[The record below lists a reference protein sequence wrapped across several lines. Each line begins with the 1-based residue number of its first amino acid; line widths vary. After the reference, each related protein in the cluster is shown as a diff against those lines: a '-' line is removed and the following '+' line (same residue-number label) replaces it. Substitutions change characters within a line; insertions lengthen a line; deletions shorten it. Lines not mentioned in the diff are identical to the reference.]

1 MKKHENQ
8 RDDIE
13 LYHPFYAI
21 WAKAA
26 ENGPLSGQYGFLTEE
41 GKALVYSEQKTA
53 DLKLH
58 DILNLCVNKKPAA
71 EYQVVELQG
80 QNKCA
85 QFLPLEAIREYDL
98 IPDFE
103 PLDYELRDQVY
114 GNTGGGC
121 MVGTVEIY
129 LPSLNKTVWA
139 NCSEESV
146 TITSADCTW
155 NEDQS
160 ESWKRYEDVLLF
172 DVNFRTNQPENIG
185 VWLPVVREALTYTI
199 EQQTGK
205 YGMSFCLPA
214 EWIPDTYRESANKN
228 YLAWVQNNCVDVTIS
243 PGGGIAHSE
252 YCMQERH
259 RMAGGK
265 KLIYVA
271 SPYAGNTEY
280 NIEFAKQACR
290 TVMESG
296 HAFFAPHLLYPAI
309 LDDAAPEQREMGMK
323 MGISVLSRCDEL
335 WVFGDTISKGM
346 QAEID
351 AANHMGI
358 PVQYMTLVMEQEQS
372 GLEMQTPC

>member
-8 RDDIE
+8 RDEIE

-26 ENGPLSGQYGFLTEE
+26 ENGPLSGQCGFLTEA
-41 GKALVYSEQKTA
+41 GKALVYNEQETA

-58 DILNLCVNKKPAA
+58 DILNLCVNQKPAA

-85 QFLPLEAIREYDL
+85 QFLPLEAIKEYDL

-103 PLDYELRDQVY
+103 PLDYELRKQGY

-121 MVGTVEIY
+121 MVGTVEVY
-129 LPSLNKTVWA
+129 LPSLDKTVWA
-139 NCSEESV
+139 SCNEEGV
-146 TITSADCTW
+146 TITSADYVW

-160 ESWKRYEDVLLF
+160 GSWKRYEDVLLF
-172 DVNFRTNQPENIG
+172 NVDFRTNQPENIG
-185 VWLPVVREALTYTI
+185 AWLPVVREALAYTI
-199 EQQTGK
+199 GQQTGK
-205 YGMSFCLPA
+205 YGMSFRLPA
-214 EWIPDTYRESANKN
+214 EWIPNAYRESANQN
-228 YLAWVQNNCVDVTIS
+228 YLAWAQSNCVDVTIS
-243 PGGGIAHSE
+243 PGGQIDLGEHDQ
-252 YCMQERH
+252 QERQ
-259 RMAGGK
+259 RLAGEK
-265 KLIYVA
+265 MLVYVA
-271 SPYAGNTEY
+271 SPYAGDTEY

-309 LDDAAPEQREMGMK
+309 LDDAAPEQREIGME